1 MNILKSHTS
10 DKLLQLIFYS
20 LKPERKEGTP
30 YMQRRK
36 TSTGKD
42 PSWNQSSGNFRKK
55 TLYKEQNRKLY
66 MKKSLRKMYLQ
77 INTCPTENV
86 FNLKLLKLN
95 LPQLSAIKTIND
107 EHKTDIIP
115 FKICK
120 YLISP
125 L

>member
-42 PSWNQSSGNFRKK
+42 PSWNQSSGNFRRSP
-55 TLYKEQNRKLY
+55 LQRAEQEDIYEKI
-66 MKKSLRKMYLQ
+66 SQEMYLQ

-86 FNLKLLKLN
+86 FNLVDETEVPH
-95 LPQLSAIKTIND
+95 LPALEN
-107 EHKTDIIP
+107 HK
-115 FKICK
+115 
-120 YLISP
+120 
-125 L
+125 